1 MGPRRIASF
10 RYVAIPVDVHP
21 HLLVRPQS
29 SDIHEGYHRG
39 VRLKLA
45 KCNDA
50 THPVLSRLSDY
61 GGTGRGD
68 GFGLRTMILVIIT
81 RILEAIYHSLCIQ
94 DYFFRP
100 AQEVLVVL
108 VGLCQGG
115 QVAQF
120 QVPVHRSRVRTLDC
134 THRCRD
140 QEDTATPRRPFEHS
154 QGSRRGT
161 GRVNTDH
168 W

>member
-29 SDIHEGYHRG
+29 SDIDEGYHRG
-39 VRLKLA
+39 VRLKLS

-61 GGTGRGD
+61 GRTGRGD
-68 GFGLRTMILVIIT
+68 GFGLRTMILLIIT
-81 RILEAIYHSLCIQ
+81 RILEANYHSLCIL
-94 DYFFRP
+94 DYSVRL

-108 VGLCQGG
+108 VGLCRGCLVARS
-115 QVAQF
+115 QVQ
-120 QVPVHRSRVRTLDC
+120 VHRSRVRRLDC
-134 THRCRD
+134 TRHCRD
-140 QEDTATPRRPFEHS
+140 QVDTATPRRPFEHS